1 MPMSTAVTR
10 FITSL
15 HSGVSDRHRW
25 LLAANVTTVVNPMH
39 SATLVR
45 YTSRRLT
52 SKRSASS
59 RPMASA
65 DIPPTVRK
73 GGAEWEAFGVP
84 RDANPRQGLGSSRV
98 QGEFGGRSSG
108 EADACERVSP
118 FTSPG
123 GGARR
128 GWGGGVRAAPEV
140 GRGDREPRASSGD
153 ARTPGGHPGPAR
165 G

>member
-1 MPMSTAVTR
+1 MPMSAAVTR

-15 HSGVSDRHRW
+15 HSGVSDLHRW

-65 DIPPTVRK
+65 DIHRLYAKAARNGRLSASRVMPIR
-73 GGAEWEAFGVP
+73 
-84 RDANPRQGLGSSRV
+84 RQGLGSSKV
-98 QGEFGGRSSG
+98 QGEFGD
-108 EADACERVSP
+108 EAAEK
-118 FTSPG
+118 
-123 GGARR
+123 
-128 GWGGGVRAAPEV
+128 
-140 GRGDREPRASSGD
+140 
-153 ARTPGGHPGPAR
+153 
-165 G
+165 